1 MKNLFTIL
9 VGLLLWSSTY
19 SQDPLWQFSITS
31 NDIDFIKSDDP
42 DDFQSV
48 AYLGTRNRVEMPSKE
63 KSGLFEDGVHIF
75 EATFATGKV
84 LEIRVSGDLGNETQA
99 RTWVDK
105 LTPRLGKLPVQNRQN
120 LNHVNIHQGGPNT
133 SANAENKGR
142 FFNLYSQNMDV
153 RISNNDLEETVFHE
167 SVHAGYQEDYQETAE
182 WQNAVSSDNAYITEY
197 ARDRTLN
204 GVKIEDM
211 PEHAIFCYTY
221 LKYPGRL
228 PANVEDF
235 VINYLQHRTAFF
247 RDVIG
252 YPDNTGGSNTG
263 GSNTG
268 GSNDG
273 GSNNDGG
280 NDGDESNSERLIGFD
295 NLGDRTTTSANRRA
309 MPVVMPEDGTI
320 TSVSMYHEAGQGD
333 MRLAIYN
340 GNGTNPNNRIA
351 VTDVTAVSSQT
362 GWQTIQLQQP
372 VQVNANETLF
382 LAWVYENNPGIRYRQ
397 GSPGRIDAGSGWS
410 SGMPSNWGGTA
421 NQSDW
426 VYNIYAN
433 YTPSSDSN
441 NNGGG
446 NSGGSSTSARIGYE
460 NLGDRVSA
468 AASNR
473 RAMPI
478 DMPSDGQITSISM
491 YHEGGNNA
499 MRLAVYD
506 GSGTTPQNR
515 LGMTPVTP
523 VNNSA
528 GWQTINL
535 EQPVSVSANQRLFL
549 AWVYEDSVEVRY
561 YAGTPG
567 RIDSTQGWSDGIMPS
582 FWQGNTFQT
591 NWVYNIYANYTTTSL
606 KSSSKKGIHDNA
618 SIIDNRLKNN
628 ITIQSS
634 LVKNNLTFVNNNNI
648 TVRKI
653 TVYDITGKVV
663 RLINLPQSNS
673 LIKVDVSSLGTG
685 IYFANLSSANDNLKF
700 KWVKN

>member
-1 MKNLFTIL
+1 MKKLFTIL
-9 VGLLLWSSTY
+9 IGLLLWSNTY
-19 SQDPLWQFSITS
+19 GQDPLWRFSITS
-31 NDIDFIKSDDP
+31 NNIDFIKSDDP

-48 AYLGTRNRVEMPSKE
+48 SYLGTQDNVEMPSKE

-84 LEIRVSGDLGNETQA
+84 LEIRVSGDLGNATQA

-133 SANAENKGR
+133 TANAENAGR

-167 SVHAGYQEDYQETAE
+167 SVHAGYQEDYQETVA

-197 ARDRTLN
+197 ARDFTLDD
-204 GVKIEDM
+204 GTKIEDM

-228 PANVEDF
+228 PSNVENF
-235 VINYLQHRTAFF
+235 VISYLQNRTAFF

-252 YPDNTGGSNTG
+252 YPDNTGGNNNGGNNG
-263 GSNTG
+263 GS
-268 GSNDG
+268 
-273 GSNNDGG
+273 GSNNE
-280 NDGDESNSERLIGFD
+280 NLIGFD

-320 TSVSMYHEAGQGD
+320 TSIAMFHEAGQGD
-333 MRLAIYN
+333 MRLAVYS
-340 GNGTNPNNRIA
+340 GSGTNPNNRIA
-351 VTDVTAVSSQT
+351 VTDVTTVSSQT

-372 VQVNANETLF
+372 VQISANETLF

-410 SGMPSNWGGTA
+410 SGMPSSWGSTA
-421 NQSDW
+421 NQSSW
-426 VYNIYAN
+426 IYNIYAN
-433 YTPSSDSN
+433 YTPSSGSN
-441 NNGGG
+441 NNGG
-446 NSGGSSTSARIGYE
+446 SSTTTRVGYE
-460 NLGDRVSA
+460 NLGDLVSA

-491 YHEGGNNA
+491 YHEGGSND
-499 MRLAVYD
+499 MTLAVYD

-515 LGMTPVTP
+515 LGITPITP

-528 GWQTINL
+528 GWQTIDL
-535 EQPVSVSANQRLFL
+535 EQPVSVSTNQRLFL

-561 YAGTPG
+561 YSGTPG
-567 RIDSTQGWSDGIMPS
+567 RINSNQGWSDGIMPS
-582 FWQGNTFQT
+582 FWQGSTSQS
-591 NWVYNIYANYTTTSL
+591 NWVYNIYANYTTASF
-606 KSSSKKGIHDNA
+606 KSSTKKGVNHNE
-618 SIIDNRLKNN
+618 SIIDTRLKNN
-628 ITIQSS
+628 ITLKSS
-634 LVKNNLTFVNNNNI
+634 LVKYDLTFVNNNNI
-648 TVRKI
+648 TVSKI
-653 TVYDITGKVV
+653 SIYDITGKVV
-663 RLINLPQSNS
+663 RLINAPQSNKF
-673 LIKVDVSSLGTG
+673 IKIDVSNLESG
-685 IYFANLSSANDNLKF
+685 IYFVNLSSSNNSLKF
-700 KWVKN
+700 KWLKN